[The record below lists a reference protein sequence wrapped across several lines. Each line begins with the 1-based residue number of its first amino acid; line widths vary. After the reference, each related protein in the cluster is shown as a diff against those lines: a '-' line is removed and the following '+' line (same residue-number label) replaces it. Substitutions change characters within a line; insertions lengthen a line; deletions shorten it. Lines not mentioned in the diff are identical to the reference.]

1 LNGGWTG
8 RFPGCAEVGPY
19 AERRGVEPTHEF
31 ESEARR
37 RGYRLIAGLDEAGRG
52 PLAGPVVAAA
62 VILPTRLRLPG
73 VADSKLL
80 TEPVRTKLF
89 EDITLRAVA
98 VGIGQ
103 ASEQEIDRLNILQ
116 ATRLAMSRALLHLTV
131 APDFLLLDAIVLPNV
146 TIPQRPIIKGDQL
159 SLSVSAASIVAKVA
173 RDRLMEQYHR
183 LYPQYNFRD
192 HKGYGTPEHLHLLK
206 IHGPSPIHR
215 RTFAPVERIEADFL
229 PFDGLDEQWLVPTRA
244 PL

>member
-1 LNGGWTG
+1 M
-8 RFPGCAEVGPY
+8 
-19 AERRGVEPTHEF
+19 
-31 ESEARR
+31 
-37 RGYRLIAGLDEAGRG
+37 IAGLDEAGRG

-62 VILPTRLRLPG
+62 VILPTRVRLPG
-73 VADSKLL
+73 VTDSKLL
-80 TEPVRTKLF
+80 AESVRTKLF

-103 ASEQEIDRLNILQ
+103 ASEQEIDRLNILE
-116 ATRLAMSRALLHLTV
+116 ATRLAMSRALLHLKS
-131 APDFLLLDAIVLPNV
+131 AADFLLLDAIVLPNV
-146 TIPQRPIIKGDQL
+146 PIPQRP
-159 SLSVSAASIVAKVA
+159 AKVA

-215 RTFAPVERIEADFL
+215 RTFAPVERMEADIL
-229 PFDGLDEQWLVPTRA
+229 PFDGLDGEWAASARVP
-244 PL
+244 L

>member
-1 LNGGWTG
+1 
-8 RFPGCAEVGPY
+8 
-19 AERRGVEPTHEF
+19 VEPTHEF

-37 RGYRLIAGLDEAGRG
+37 CGYRLIAGLDEAGRG

-62 VILPTRLRLPG
+62 VILPTRVRLPG
-73 VADSKLL
+73 VTDSKLL
-80 TEPVRTKLF
+80 AEPVRTKLL

-103 ASEQEIDRLNILQ
+103 ASEQEIDRLNILE
-116 ATRLAMSRALLHLTV
+116 ATRLAMSRALLHLKA
-131 APDFLLLDAIVLPNV
+131 APDFLLLDAILLPNV
-146 TIPQRPIIKGDQL
+146 PIPQRPIIKGDQL
-159 SLSVSAASIVAKVA
+159 SLSVAAASIVAKVA
-173 RDRLMEQYHR
+173 RDRLMEQYDR

-215 RTFAPVERIEADFL
+215 RTFAPVERIEADIL
-229 PFDGLDEQWLVPTRA
+229 PFDGLEGRWAASARA
-244 PL
+244 PM